1 MLRCFDSS
9 SGPVRGRRDGLRLP
23 CDSLHAS
30 NQMRRHQG
38 QRCNFALATQ
48 IHIWLGRT
56 LNPIQAAGSFVVHLP
71 EGPSSLPTSRA
82 RASSAR
88 MSLPHAAAEVNDSPC
103 CRDLQRV
110 HDFNDSCRSMPQHC
124 GDHTH
129 QAAIWGAAASHVRE
143 DKYLWSLLAC
153 AALAAIC
160 ALRVSSRACH
170 AASSPSAAELLP
182 LCVSASPLALG
193 CEGLV
198 GAKSMSPWR
207 SAFQLHRRF
216 STFLT
221 TSAIQC
227 DHQTRDL

>member
-1 MLRCFDSS
+1 
-9 SGPVRGRRDGLRLP
+9 
-23 CDSLHAS
+23 
-30 NQMRRHQG
+30 MRRHQG
-38 QRCNFALATQ
+38 QRCNVAQVTQ
-48 IHIWLGRT
+48 IHIWLSRT
-56 LNPIQAAGSFVVHLP
+56 LNPIQAAVSFIAHLP

-103 CRDLQRV
+103 CRDLQRG
-110 HDFNDSCRSMPQHC
+110 HKYIDSRRSMPQQS

-129 QAAIWGAAASHVRE
+129 VFWGAGTSHVSE

-182 LCVSASPLALG
+182 LCASASPLALG
-193 CEGLV
+193 CEALV

-207 SAFQLHRRF
+207 SASQLHRRL

-221 TSAIQC
+221 TSANQC